1 MYPQNA
7 PNQTMNGQGTTQ
19 NMPQIEQGG
28 SGPQPVK
35 EIGFNRDVQNILW
48 SRVQS
53 MSEQELDVLDAVIT
67 PQTFPILVK
76 LFPEM
81 QLLFEQGSQVSASQ
95 PMMAQGTGMPTQPQ
109 QQQPNPL
116 SNPQSKN
123 RLMG

>member
-7 PNQTMNGQGTTQ
+7 PNQTMTGQGTTQ
-19 NMPQIEQGG
+19 NMPPVEQGG
-28 SGPQPVK
+28 AGPQPVK
-35 EIGFNRDVQNILW
+35 DIGFNQDVQNVLW
-48 SRVQS
+48 SRVQA
-53 MSEQELDVLDAVIT
+53 MSEQELDVIDAVIT
-67 PQTFPILVK
+67 PQTLPVLVK

-81 QLLFEQGSQVSASQ
+81 QLLFEQGSQVSSASQ
-95 PMMAQGTGMPTQPQ
+95 PMPSQGSGVQM